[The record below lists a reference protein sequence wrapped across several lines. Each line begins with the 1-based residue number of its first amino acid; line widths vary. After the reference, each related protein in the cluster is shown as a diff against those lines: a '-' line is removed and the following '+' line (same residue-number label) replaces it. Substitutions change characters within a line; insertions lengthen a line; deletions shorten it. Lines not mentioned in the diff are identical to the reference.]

1 MKRLASFFVFT
12 IWAMTVTAADAL
24 PAFPG
29 AEGFGK
35 YAVGGRYGS
44 VYRVTNLNDSG
55 TGSLRDAV
63 STANRII
70 IFDVS
75 GVIKLNSRLVFKNNL
90 YVAGQTA
97 PGEGITV
104 YGNGVSFSGASNTIV
119 RYLRFRM
126 GSGGDSGKDAAGV
139 ANGTNI
145 IFDHL
150 SVSWGLDETFSIS
163 SDGKGALGDITIQNS
178 IMSQGLMT
186 HSAGGLMQADHITL
200 YRNLYVDNSTRNN
213 KIKGTNQY
221 VNNIVYNWKNGCYI
235 MGGDSQGTSYC
246 NATNNLFINGP
257 AVGGNAFTGGNSNF
271 NIYADDN
278 WQDKN
283 RDGILN
289 PYSIPQSEYSG
300 PPTFQSQPYDYPALP
315 AYPGNAL
322 IDSLL
327 PTVGASLP
335 YRDPVDFYVINETM
349 SFGKEGALISKEA
362 ELPIGIPT
370 SWPHQSFAKP
380 VDTDG
385 DGMPDAWETANGTDP
400 TINDAMT
407 IAANGYANIEN
418 YINSITIDDR
428 AFFLRR
434 PFVLSLQESSQNQL
448 VINWFDYTEG
458 EDGFIVEQL
467 IDGNY
472 TEVARILAADYKLRG
487 TDGSAPGSAAGE
499 RTGSVA
505 CTVKNLMPATAYS
518 FRVRAF
524 KTEGNHF
531 SEYSSV
537 LEAKT
542 QPEYV
547 PMVEWDSYE
556 PDLIW
561 NIASGA
567 WNFTDLNWGE
577 NVYTDSTAVLL
588 TPSESATITI
598 DSVVSPK
605 TVVVGQ
611 DHDLTL
617 AGAAIAGEGTSVN
630 KFGKGKLDMG
640 SAAHTYT
647 GATALHSGVLRF
659 ATLKNGGENS
669 SIGASQEFAQNWIW
683 DGGCWEYTGGNT
695 STNRSA
701 KVYQNTIFNISS
713 GATVTMTGTLEG
725 TGGVT
730 VKGGQISVGSTSFFG
745 YEGPTRLENGGS
757 IYLSTTEISKV
768 GLGKSSQLILAGG
781 KLSTKGES
789 NNYETYS
796 FPIHAE
802 SGTYSYF
809 APNRNCSINNVVTG
823 DGTIE
828 YQIPYV
834 REYICKSWDGFTGK
848 LIARGMSSSSD
859 GSQLMLYNG
868 IGIPNAVVELRGNTR
883 VICWKA
889 AATYYLGGLSGAS
902 GTYLSGASK
911 NTRNTT
917 MTWIVGGANTDE
929 TFWGVIDNRCSAA
942 NYDCTTHIQKVGTG
956 DWRLAGTSIYSGS
969 TTVNGGRLVVNGS
982 LTGNGAIAVNNGGT
996 LCGKG
1001 SVKGRVTVNNG
1012 GKVAVGDT
1020 LFNKSDVFTLNGGL
1034 NLLNG
1039 GIIQVPLYRK
1049 QILNNAARIKFAANS
1064 TLNGTLE
1071 LDMTDV
1077 TIDIPNN
1084 SSFTVFTFAPGVTLS
1099 GSISAVEPAEPSET
1113 QEWDLSELFT
1123 TGKIYVREKGYTALP
1138 QVSVVPV
1145 SEQYFSLEGLPLGM
1159 EPPYTGSPALFI
1171 VKKKYQDG
1179 SVRIEKVMVY

>member
-12 IWAMTVTAADAL
+12 LLAMTMMAADAL
-24 PAFPG
+24 VAFPG

-126 GSGGDSGKDAAGV
+126 GSGGDAGKDAAGV
-139 ANGTNI
+139 ANGTNM

-163 SDGKGALGDITIQNS
+163 SDGKGDLGDITIQNS

-221 VNNIVYNWKNGCYI
+221 VNNIVYNWKNGCYL
-235 MGGDSQGTSYC
+235 MGGDSEGISYC
-246 NATNNLFINGP
+246 NASNNLFINGP
-257 AVGGNAFTGGNSNF
+257 SVGGNAFSDGNSNF
-271 NIYADDN
+271 NIYAVDN
-278 WQDKN
+278 WQDRN
-283 RDGILN
+283 RDGIFG

-300 PPTFQSQPYDYPALP
+300 PPTFQSQPYNYPTLP
-315 AYPGNAL
+315 AYPGNTL

-349 SFGKEGALISKEA
+349 SFGTEGALISRES

-380 VDTDG
+380 ADTDS

-400 TINDAMT
+400 ASNDAMT

-418 YINSITIDDR
+418 YINSISIEGRT
-428 AFFLRR
+428 FFLRH

-448 VINWFDYTEG
+448 IINWFDYTDG
-458 EDGFIVEQL
+458 EDGFIVEQQ

-472 TEVARILAADYKLRG
+472 TEVTRVLAADYKPG
-487 TDGSAPGSAAGE
+487 GSDGSAPGNAAGD
-499 RTGSVA
+499 RTGSVS
-505 CTVKNLMPATAYS
+505 CTIKNLTPATAFS

-524 KTEGNHF
+524 RTEGNHY

-561 NIASGA
+561 NTASGA
-567 WNFTDLNWGE
+567 WNFTDLNWGADA
-577 NVYTDSTAVLL
+577 YTDSSAVLL
-588 TPSESATITI
+588 APSENATITI

-630 KFGKGKLDMG
+630 KFGKGRLDMG
-640 SAAHTYT
+640 SAAHSYT

-701 KVYQNTIFNISS
+701 KVYQNTCFNISS

-730 VKGGQISVGSTSFFG
+730 VKGGQVSVGSTSFFA
-745 YEGPTRLENGGS
+745 YEGPTRIEKDGT
-757 IYLSTTEISKV
+757 IYLSTTEISKN
-768 GLGKSSQLILAGG
+768 GIGQSSLLVLAGG
-781 KLSTKGES
+781 KLSTKGETS
-789 NNYETYS
+789 NYETYS
-796 FPIHAE
+796 FPVHAE
-802 SGTYSYF
+802 PGTYSYF

-823 DGTIE
+823 DGIIE

-834 REYICKSWDGFTGK
+834 REFICKSWDGFTGK
-848 LIARGMSSSSD
+848 LIARGMGTSTD

-868 IGIPNAVVELRGNTR
+868 IGIPNAVVDLQGNTR

-889 AATYYLGGLSGAS
+889 AATYYLGGLSGAL

-911 NTRNTT
+911 NTNSTT
-917 MTWIVGGANTDE
+917 MTWIVGGANTNE
-929 TFWGVIDNRCSAA
+929 TFYGVIDNRCSA
-942 NYDCTTHIQKVGTG
+942 NGYNCTTHIQKTGTG
-956 DWRLAGTSIYSGS
+956 DWRLTGTSVYSGS
-969 TTVNGGRLVVNGS
+969 TTVYGGRLVVNGS
-982 LTGNGAIAVNNGGT
+982 LTGSGAIAVNNEAT

-1001 SVKGRVTVNNG
+1001 SVKGKVTVNDG

-1020 LFNKSDVFTLNGGL
+1020 LFNKADVFTLNGGL
-1034 NLLNG
+1034 NLVRG
-1039 GIIQVPLYRK
+1039 GVIEVPLYRK
-1049 QILNNAARIKFAANS
+1049 QTLNSAAKIKFAANS
-1064 TLNGTLE
+1064 TFNGTLK
-1071 LDMTDV
+1071 LDMTNV
-1077 TIDIPNN
+1077 TIDIPDN
-1084 SSFTVFTFAPGVTLS
+1084 SSFTIFTIESGVTLS
-1099 GSISAVEPAEPSET
+1099 GSISAVEPAQPSET

-1123 TGKIYVREKGYTALP
+1123 TGKVYIREKGYTALP
-1138 QVSVVPV
+1138 LVNAVPI
-1145 SEQYFSLEGLPLGM
+1145 SEQYFSLDGMPLGI
-1159 EPPYTGSPALFI
+1159 EPPHTESPALYI
-1171 VKKKYQDG
+1171 VKKQYHDG
-1179 SVRIEKVMVY
+1179 NVRTEKVMVR